1 MGRFELKTMNF
12 NLLNAKPLLNHSK
25 SLYSITPYPILLKAK
40 KLRGKVT
47 SISMEKTVTVTL
59 NRLSEDPIYGKRSK
73 SSKNYL
79 AHVDDGVCT
88 LGDYV
93 ELKHSRPISK
103 RKRYSV
109 CRIISSSTA

>member
-1 MGRFELKTMNF
+1 MDF
-12 NLLNAKPLLNHSK
+12 NLLNSKLSINYSK
-25 SLYSITPYPILLKAK
+25 SLYSSKPYPILVKAK

-73 SSKNYL
+73 VSKNYL
-79 AHVDDGVCT
+79 AHAADGICA

-93 ELKHSRPISK
+93 ELKSSRPISK

-109 CRIISSSTA
+109 CRVISSNTA